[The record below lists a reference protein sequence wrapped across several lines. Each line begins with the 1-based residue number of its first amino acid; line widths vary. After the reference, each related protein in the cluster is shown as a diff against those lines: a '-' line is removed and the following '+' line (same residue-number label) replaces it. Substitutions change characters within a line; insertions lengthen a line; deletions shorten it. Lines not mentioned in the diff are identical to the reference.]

1 MDKLELIHEA
11 CAAHH
16 ARALKHAARCVRR
29 AVPARLRPNL
39 RSVGKR
45 EVSAYLSNRGTVG
58 RQPSKAE
65 GGRRVPEPA
74 WLQPIV
80 PRTAPRLWR

>member
-45 EVSAYLSNRGTVG
+45 EVSAYL
-58 RQPSKAE
+58 Q
-65 GGRRVPEPA
+65 A
-74 WLQPIV
+74 WFLLN
-80 PRTAPRLWR
+80 PRWALGSFPTRALRSSLGPG